1 MSKFLGYS
9 WILDFYHPSIL
20 EDSERPEA
28 WNARDLNQAHQTQN
42 NPTRASLKSSRI
54 WPFGGHVSC
63 KTVYS
68 PCEVT
73 LHMVLGALG
82 APGENGRKT
91 KGTGPSTQ
99 LPRIL
104 GKGDLSFLRCE
115 TSKQ

>member
-1 MSKFLGYS
+1 
-9 WILDFYHPSIL
+9 
-20 EDSERPEA
+20 
-28 WNARDLNQAHQTQN
+28 
-42 NPTRASLKSSRI
+42 
-54 WPFGGHVSC
+54 
-63 KTVYS
+63 
-68 PCEVT
+68 